1 MIGWERRVLLRH
13 YLEQGMTKTELAE
26 RFGISRQTIYRW
38 IRSGE
43 LDRDLSA
50 AGVHYSARAPVATK
64 LDRYRDILVSR
75 LGEYP
80 DLTAVRLFEEIKAAG
95 YAGGYTQVKEYV
107 RKVRPR
113 APEEPVVRFETPP
126 GHQGQ
131 VDFADFRLP
140 WGKRY
145 AFLVVLGFSR
155 VLWLQFFT
163 RQTMLHVFEGLEAA
177 FTFFGGVPRELLF
190 DQMKAV
196 VTKDERAAGGRV
208 TENAEFLPLCA
219 SLGLPRPSVSSLP
232 GEDQGQGRATG
243 ELRAFELL
251 LWPNLHV
258 GRGPE
263 RSGPPLA
270 RSRGQR
276 PYAWHPEGAAR
287 RSLRARARPAAALG
301 LAPIPIL
308 GTAARGDEAGQGCT
322 SPYRRGTSAAGSVC
336 PGGRRCSVKAAG
348 SRRDRIRAQLADLKM
363 PGALEAVDDVL
374 TRVDGGG
381 VTASEAIEQ
390 LLGAQIMLRNNRRLQ
405 AAMRSSRLPAIKTLD
420 DFDFSFQPSIKR
432 EQIDSLHELGFLARN
447 ENVIFLGPP
456 GVGKTHLA
464 ISLAIAAAQSGRR
477 VYYGALAD
485 LITSLEEAKTAGQL
499 GRRLKILTY
508 PSLLVID
515 EIGYLPVS
523 QTGAMLFF
531 QLINRRYE
539 RASTVLTSNKG
550 FEEWGQI
557 LGDEVMAAA
566 LIDRLL
572 HHCHIVNIRG
582 SSYRM
587 RKHIDLS
594 KILHSPPAEPTPLP
608 PKRKRA
614 RAKEKSTN

>member
-1 MIGWERRVLLRH
+1 M
-13 YLEQGMTKTELAE
+13 
-26 RFGISRQTIYRW
+26 
-38 IRSGE
+38 
-43 LDRDLSA
+43 
-50 AGVHYSARAPVATK
+50 
-64 LDRYRDILVSR
+64 
-75 LGEYP
+75 
-80 DLTAVRLFEEIKAAG
+80 
-95 YAGGYTQVKEYV
+95 
-107 RKVRPR
+107 
-113 APEEPVVRFETPP
+113 
-126 GHQGQ
+126 
-131 VDFADFRLP
+131 
-140 WGKRY
+140 
-145 AFLVVLGFSR
+145 
-155 VLWLQFFT
+155 
-163 RQTMLHVFEGLEAA
+163 
-177 FTFFGGVPRELLF
+177 
-190 DQMKAV
+190 
-196 VTKDERAAGGRV
+196 
-208 TENAEFLPLCA
+208 
-219 SLGLPRPSVSSLP
+219 
-232 GEDQGQGRATG
+232 
-243 ELRAFELL
+243 
-251 LWPNLHV
+251 
-258 GRGPE
+258 
-263 RSGPPLA
+263 
-270 RSRGQR
+270 
-276 PYAWHPEGAAR
+276 
-287 RSLRARARPAAALG
+287 
-301 LAPIPIL
+301 
-308 GTAARGDEAGQGCT
+308 
-322 SPYRRGTSAAGSVC
+322 
-336 PGGRRCSVKAAG
+336 KAAG

-550 FEEWGQI
+550 F
-557 LGDEVMAAA
+557 
-566 LIDRLL
+566 
-572 HHCHIVNIRG
+572 
-582 SSYRM
+582 
-587 RKHIDLS
+587 
-594 KILHSPPAEPTPLP
+594 PLCQ
-608 PKRKRA
+608 RA
-614 RAKEKSTN
+614 